1 MSKQTLETPEG
12 QKGLYNV
19 TSRVH
24 CQGQVCVTGSHL
36 ATLEVRI
43 ALGSRAA
50 ITDIMFSRGFKGIRD
65 LSDVLSSGATCT
77 NTHL

>member
-24 CQGQVCVTGSHL
+24 CQMACREIGNCKEQVSVTGPYL
-36 ATLEVRI
+36 ATF
-43 ALGSRAA
+43 GSQFGNRAA
-50 ITDIMFSRGFKGIRD
+50 NTDIMFSRGFEGIRD
-65 LSDVLSSGATCT
+65 LS
-77 NTHL
+77 